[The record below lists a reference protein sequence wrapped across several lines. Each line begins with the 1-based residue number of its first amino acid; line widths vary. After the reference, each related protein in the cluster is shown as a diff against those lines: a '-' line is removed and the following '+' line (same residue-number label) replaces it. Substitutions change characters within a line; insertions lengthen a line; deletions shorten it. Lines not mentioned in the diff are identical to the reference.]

1 MTGKELFDIALDLC
15 GLRKTD
21 GSIPNDVDDL
31 QQRAISLINLV
42 LAENAEIDCRIRRI
56 EHSTNCINS
65 LDERLDCCDI
75 VASSVLPYGMAR
87 LLLLG
92 EDDALASNFHN
103 LYLDSRKRAINFGKA
118 RIESITEVYK

>member
-21 GSIPNDVDDL
+21 GSIPDDVDDL
-31 QQRAISLINLV
+31 QQRAISLTNLV

-56 EHSTNCINS
+56 EHRTSSIKS
-65 LDERLDCCDI
+65 LEDRLDCSDI

-103 LYLDSRKRAINFGKA
+103 LYLDARKRAIRFGKA
-118 RIESITEVYK
+118 RSEAITGVYE

>member
-15 GLRKTD
+15 GLRKAD
-21 GSIPNDVDDL
+21 GNLPNDTDDL

-56 EHSTNCINS
+56 EHRTSVINS
-65 LDERLDCCDI
+65 LEDRLDCCDI
-75 VASSVLPYGMAR
+75 VASSVLPYGLAR
-87 LLLLG
+87 LFLLG

-103 LYLDSRKRAINFGKA
+103 LYIDSRNRAVRFGKA
-118 RIESITEVYK
+118 RIEAITGVYE